1 MVASKTS
8 NSVFTSSTLKKVLQ
22 LYHPQWSDINCT
34 VRTLDKL
41 GANPKIIAASLR
53 LNGLQSYCGSDDWN
67 EREILK
73 LL

>member
-8 NSVFTSSTLKKVLQ
+8 NSVLTCNTFKKALQ
-22 LYHPQWSDINCT
+22 LYHPRWSDINCT
-34 VRTLDKL
+34 VRTLEKL

-53 LNGLQSYCGSDDWN
+53 LNGLLSYSGSDGWN
-67 EREILK
+67 EQEILR